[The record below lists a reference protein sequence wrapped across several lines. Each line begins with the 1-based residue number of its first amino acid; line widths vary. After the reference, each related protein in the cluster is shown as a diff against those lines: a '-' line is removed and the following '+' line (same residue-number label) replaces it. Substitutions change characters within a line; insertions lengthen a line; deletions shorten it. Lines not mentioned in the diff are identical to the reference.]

1 MEIRHTTEADFARI
15 MEIYAHARQFMA
27 LER

>member
-1 MEIRHTTEADFARI
+1 MEIRHTAETDFARV